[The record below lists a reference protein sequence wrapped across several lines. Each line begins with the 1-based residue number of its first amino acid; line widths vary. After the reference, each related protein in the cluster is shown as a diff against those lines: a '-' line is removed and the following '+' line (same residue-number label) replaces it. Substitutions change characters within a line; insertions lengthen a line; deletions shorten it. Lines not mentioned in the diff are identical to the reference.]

1 MIVIDTS
8 AVIAVVLGEIG
19 AARLADRIEGELA
32 GDRLMSAAGYV
43 EAGTVLAGRHASPQR
58 GIEVLDEFVA
68 TVGIDII
75 PVDEA
80 QARLALAA
88 RIRFGRG
95 FAAPAKLNY
104 GDSFSYA
111 LAKSRDAPLLFIGND
126 FTATDITPA
135 LPAP

>member
-8 AVIAVVLGEIG
+8 AVIAIVLGEIG
-19 AARLADRIEGELA
+19 AARLADRIEDELA

-95 FAAPAKLNY
+95 FGAPAKLNF

-111 LAKSRDAPLLFIGND
+111 LAKALDAPLLFIGND
-126 FTATDITPA
+126 FTATDITAA
-135 LPAP
+135 LPPS